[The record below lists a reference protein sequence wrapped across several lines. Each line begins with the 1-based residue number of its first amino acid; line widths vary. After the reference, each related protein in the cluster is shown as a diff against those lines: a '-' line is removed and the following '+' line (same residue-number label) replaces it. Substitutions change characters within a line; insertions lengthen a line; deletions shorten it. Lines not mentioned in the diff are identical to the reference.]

1 MSDEEKAGIKRRPN
15 ITPAEGGR
23 AVRPDLRDTQ
33 DDARAAAAER
43 AAQLRAHR
51 AEHTSNTDEFAVKH
65 LQPPGWTYQW
75 HTWSIYEQRAV
86 TNMMQSEDR
95 GWQPVPRSRHP
106 EMMPR
111 DSDADVIVRKGQ
123 ILMEL
128 PTEIVEEYRNAEA
141 KAARDQVRWKQEQL
155 AATPEG
161 TLPRGEDPRTRPKI
175 GKSYEPMPIPKD

>member
-1 MSDEEKAGIKRRPN
+1 MSEDDKTAVRRRPN

-23 AVRPDLRDTQ
+23 AVRPDVREPVN
-33 DDARAAAAER
+33 DARSAAAQRAAELREHRTER
-43 AAQLRAHR
+43 APAD
-51 AEHTSNTDEFAVKH
+51 DEFAVKH
-65 LQPPGWTYQW
+65 LQPDGWTYQW
-75 HTWSIYEQRAV
+75 HTWSIYEQRSV

-111 DSDADVIVRKGQ
+111 DSDSDVIVRKGQ

-128 PTEIVEEYRNAEA
+128 PTEIVDEYRAAEA